1 MTLIL
6 LHGHTTVSGGSLA
19 PYFQTLL
26 QMKQDEEEEGRGG
39 EGPNGLVRHAGGVGE
54 QLADIGVC
62 LLEHRYLDETSC
74 FAAFEADFGFP
85 DVYAG
90 AFIHVRK
97 SSV

>member
-1 MTLIL
+1 
-6 LHGHTTVSGGSLA
+6 
-19 PYFQTLL
+19 
-26 QMKQDEEEEGRGG
+26 MKQDEEEEGGG
-39 EGPNGLVRHAGGVGE
+39 GDAGEGLVRQAGRVGG

-62 LLEHRYLDETSC
+62 LLEHRYLDEPSC
-74 FAAFEADFGFP
+74 FAAFETDFGFP